1 MSLKNRAIK
10 PYVVLQCAA
19 VMEQKI
25 FDCNSKLAVLDH
37 PTLKHAV
44 FYMTH
49 EGKTLI
55 FLKRYEGMTTL

>member
-1 MSLKNRAIK
+1 M
-10 PYVVLQCAA
+10 LQCAA